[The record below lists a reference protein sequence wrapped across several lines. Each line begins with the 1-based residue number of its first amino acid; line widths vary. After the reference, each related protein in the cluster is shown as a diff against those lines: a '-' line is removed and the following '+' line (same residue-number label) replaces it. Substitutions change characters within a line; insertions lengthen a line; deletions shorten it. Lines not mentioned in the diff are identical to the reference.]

1 MTFTLRIMPSVG
13 YSPPRMR
20 RRIGLWLLA
29 LLLTLSS
36 AIWQRLTGPTNP
48 VRGKVTLGG
57 DEIRL
62 RLLRS
67 QGGDGD
73 QPVVVKGIDPQV
85 TGSVAWR
92 RYPTKD
98 PFVLLPMVREG
109 GELKAALPHQPPAG
123 KLEYQVRLQRGAETV
138 VFPAK
143 PAITRFKGAVP
154 AVILAPHIVTMFT
167 GMLVANAAGLLALRG
182 EKSLLRI
189 SLVVIGLLSI
199 GGLFLGP
206 LVQKAAFGA
215 YWTGWPFGTDLT
227 DNKTAVAVLAWV
239 VAAFLARGGRDARVA
254 VGIAAVVTLAV
265 FMVPH
270 SAWGSQVDWSK
281 VKEGTPAAAAAGGA
295 AVPTPGR

>member
-1 MTFTLRIMPSVG
+1 
-13 YSPPRMR
+13 MR
-20 RRIGLWLLA
+20 SRVGLWLLA
-29 LLLTLSS
+29 LLLTLGS
-36 AIWQRLTGPTNP
+36 AVYQRLTGPTRP
-48 VRGKVTLGG
+48 ARGTVTLGG
-57 DEIRL
+57 AEVRL

-67 QGGDGD
+67 FAGDGD
-73 QPVVVKGIDPQV
+73 MPVVVKVADPKV

-92 RYPTKD
+92 RYPTND

-109 GELKAALPHQPPAG
+109 DALKAALPHQPPAG
-123 KLEYQVRLQRGAETV
+123 KLEYQVRLTNGGEAAL
-138 VFPAK
+138 FPQK

-154 AVILAPHIVTMFT
+154 NAIIVPHVFAMFT
-167 GMLVANAAGLLALRG
+167 GMLVANAAGFLALRG
-182 EKSLLRI
+182 EKRLFRI
-189 SLVVIGLLSI
+189 SLVVIGLLAL

-239 VAAFLARGGRDARVA
+239 VAAFRARGGRDARFASLVA
-254 VGIAAVVTLAV
+254 AIVTLVV

-281 VKEGTPAAAAAGGA
+281 LPPPGLRSGRSRGRARPAASHPFGGCAGG
-295 AVPTPGR
+295 RRWS

>member
-1 MTFTLRIMPSVG
+1 MSFTLRIMPSVS
-13 YSPPRMR
+13 YPPPRMR

-29 LLLTLSS
+29 LVITLSS
-36 AIWQRLTGPTNP
+36 AIWQRLTGPTHP
-48 VRGKVTLGG
+48 ARGKVAIGG
-57 DEIRL
+57 AEVRL

-67 QGGDGD
+67 HGGDGD
-73 QPVVVKGIDPQV
+73 QPVVVKAADPQV

-92 RYPTKD
+92 RYPTKE

-123 KLEYQVRLQRGAETV
+123 KLEYQVRLQRAAETV

-154 AVILAPHIVTMFT
+154 AVILAPHIATMFT

-182 EKSLLRI
+182 ERKLLRI
-189 SLVVIGLLSI
+189 SLVVIVLLSI

-227 DNKTAVAVLAWV
+227 DNKTAVAVLAWA
-239 VAAFLARGGRDARVA
+239 VAAFLARGERDARVA

-281 VKEGTPAAAAAGGA
+281 VKEGTPAGAAAAPA
-295 AVPTPGR
+295 VVPTPGG

>member
-1 MTFTLRIMPSVG
+1 MPRMMPSVG
-13 YSPPRMR
+13 YPPPRMR
-20 RRIGLWLLA
+20 RRVGLWLLA
-29 LLLTLSS
+29 LLITLSS
-36 AIWQRLTGPTNP
+36 AIWQRLSGPTHP
-48 VRGKVTLGG
+48 ARGTVTLGG
-57 DEIRL
+57 AEIRL

-67 QGGDGD
+67 HGGDGD
-73 QPVVVKGIDPQV
+73 QPVVVKVADPKV
-85 TGSVAWR
+85 TGAVAWR

-98 PFVLLPMVREG
+98 PFVLLPMVRAG
-109 GELKAALPHQPPAG
+109 VELKASLPHQPPAG
-123 KLEYQVRLQRGAETV
+123 KLEYQLRLQREAESA
-138 VFPAK
+138 VFPER

-154 AVILAPHIVTMFT
+154 AVILAPHVVTMFT

-182 EKSLLRI
+182 ERKLLRI
-189 SLVVIGLLSI
+189 SLVVIVLLSI

-227 DNKTAVAVLAWV
+227 DNKTAVAVLGWA
-239 VAAFLARGGRDARVA
+239 VAAFLARGGRDARAA
-254 VGIAAVVTLAV
+254 VGVAAIVTLAV

-281 VKEGTPAAAAAGGA
+281 VESGPPAGAAAVTG

>member
-1 MTFTLRIMPSVG
+1 
-13 YSPPRMR
+13 MR
-20 RRIGLWLLA
+20 GRIGLWLLA

-36 AIWQRLTGPTNP
+36 AIWQRLTGPTHP
-48 VRGKVTLGG
+48 ARGTVTLAGA
-57 DEIRL
+57 EIRL

-67 QGGDGD
+67 HGGEGD
-73 QPVVVKGIDPQV
+73 QPVVVRVADPQV

-98 PFVLLPMVREG
+98 PFVLVPMVREG
-109 GELKAALPHQPPAG
+109 DSLKAVLPHQPPAG
-123 KLEYQVRLQRGAETV
+123 KLEYQVQLTRGAETAL
-138 VFPAK
+138 FPQR

-154 AVILAPHIVTMFT
+154 PAVLVPHIFAMFT

-182 EKSLLRI
+182 EKRLLRI
-189 SLVVIGLLSI
+189 SLVVIALLSI

-227 DNKTAVAVLAWV
+227 DNKTAVAVFAWA
-239 VAAFLARGGRDARVA
+239 VAAFRARGGREARVA
-254 VGIAAVVTLAV
+254 VGVAALVTLAI
-265 FMVPH
+265 FLVPH

-281 VKEGTPAAAAAGGA
+281 VKAGSPAGAG
-295 AVPTPGR
+295 AVPGSGTATTPGGG

>member
-1 MTFTLRIMPSVG
+1 
-13 YSPPRMR
+13 MR

-29 LLLTLSS
+29 LVITLSS
-36 AIWQRLTGPTNP
+36 AVWQRLTGPTHP
-48 VRGKVTLGG
+48 ARGKVTLGG
-57 DEIRL
+57 TEIRL

-67 QGGDGD
+67 HGGDGD
-73 QPVVVKGIDPQV
+73 QPVVVKVADSQV
-85 TGSVAWR
+85 TGGVAWR
-92 RYPTKD
+92 RYPTED

-109 GELKAALPHQPPAG
+109 EELKAALPHQPPAG
-123 KLEYQVRLQRGAETV
+123 KLEYQVRLQKGAETA
-138 VFPAK
+138 VFPER

-154 AVILAPHIVTMFT
+154 TVILAPHIVSMFT

-182 EKSLLRI
+182 ERKLLRI
-189 SLVVIGLLSI
+189 SLVVIVLLSI

-227 DNKTAVAVLAWV
+227 DNKTAVAVLAWA
-239 VAAFLARGGRDARVA
+239 VAAFLARGERDARVA
-254 VGIAAVVTLAV
+254 VGVAAIVTFAV

-281 VKEGTPAAAAAGGA
+281 VKAPAPAGA
-295 AVPTPGR
+295 PAVPAPAPTPGG

>member
-1 MTFTLRIMPSVG
+1 
-13 YSPPRMR
+13 MR

-98 PFVLLPMVREG
+98 HFVLLPMVREG
-109 GELKAALPHQPPAG
+109 A
-123 KLEYQVRLQRGAETV
+123 
-138 VFPAK
+138 
-143 PAITRFKGAVP
+143 
-154 AVILAPHIVTMFT
+154 
-167 GMLVANAAGLLALRG
+167 
-182 EKSLLRI
+182 S
-189 SLVVIGLLSI
+189 
-199 GGLFLGP
+199 
-206 LVQKAAFGA
+206 
-215 YWTGWPFGTDLT
+215 
-227 DNKTAVAVLAWV
+227 
-239 VAAFLARGGRDARVA
+239 
-254 VGIAAVVTLAV
+254 
-265 FMVPH
+265 
-270 SAWGSQVDWSK
+270 
-281 VKEGTPAAAAAGGA
+281 
-295 AVPTPGR
+295 

>member
-1 MTFTLRIMPSVG
+1 
-13 YSPPRMR
+13 MR
-20 RRIGLWLLA
+20 GRVGLWLLA

-36 AIWQRLTGPTNP
+36 AIWQRLTGPTHP
-48 VRGKVTLGG
+48 ARGTVTLAGA
-57 DEIRL
+57 EIRL

-67 QGGDGD
+67 HGGEGD
-73 QPVVVKGIDPQV
+73 QPVVVKGTDPQV

-109 GELKAALPHQPPAG
+109 DALKAVLPHQPPAG
-123 KLEYQVRLQRGAETV
+123 KLEYQVRLTRGSETAL
-138 VFPAK
+138 FPER

-154 AVILAPHIVTMFT
+154 PVVLVPHIIAMFT

-182 EKSLLRI
+182 EKKLLRI
-189 SLVVIGLLSI
+189 SLVVIALLSI

-227 DNKTAVAVLAWV
+227 DNKTAVAVLAWA
-239 VAAFLARGGRDARVA
+239 VAAFLSRGGREARLA
-254 VGIAAVVTLAV
+254 VGVAALVTLAV
-265 FMVPH
+265 FLVPH

-281 VKEGTPAAAAAGGA
+281 VKSGSPADAG
-295 AVPTPGR
+295 AVTGPRVAPTPGG